1 MCDNII
7 NIKELNV
14 GYFLKN
20 RNISILRGIDFKVS
34 EKEQLGIAGESGS
47 GKTTVA
53 LSILKLLK
61 PNTEIFKGEIL
72 YRDRNILDMNDEE
85 LLNIRGKEI
94 SMVFQHPFSSLNP
107 VIKIGEQIRETIFQ
121 HKTGL
126 DVRCLLELVNLKDY
140 KKIAN
145 AYPHQLSGGMIQRVM
160 LAIALAGKPSVLIAD
175 EPTTA
180 LDKTL
185 EKEIVVLLKNLIEK
199 ENLTLVFISHNLGLI
214 NFLTNHLIVMYSGV
228 VVEEGKTGDILKKPF
243 HPYTKALIDSYP
255 KPGKNIISIPGDV
268 PDITSLP
275 KGCKFYPRC
284 RYARKECVEKEPEL
298 YEIDGRKVR
307 CFLRK
312 I

>member
-126 DVRCLLELVNLKDY
+126 DVRYLLELVNLKDY

-298 YEIDGRKVR
+298 YEIDGRRVR